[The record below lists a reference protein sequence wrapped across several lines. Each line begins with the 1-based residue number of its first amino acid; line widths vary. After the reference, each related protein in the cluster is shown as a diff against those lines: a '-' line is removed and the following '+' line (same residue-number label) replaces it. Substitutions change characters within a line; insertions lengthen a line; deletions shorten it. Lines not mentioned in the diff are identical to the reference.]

1 MACGIIVQL
10 PVTGAFGTDEDF
22 DLRTQLEREL
32 EAALSAELAGEC
44 GRGGIEG
51 GRMCIRLEAITDPA
65 LALRVVKDVLARFKV
80 LHRAIVVLETRSE
93 VDPDDID
100 REILWSVSHATPVGA
115 A

>member
-32 EAALSAELAGEC
+32 GTALAAELAGEC

-51 GRMCIRLEAITDPA
+51 GRMCVCLEGITDPTVT
-65 LALRVVKDVLARFKV
+65 LRVVKDVLARLKV
-80 LHRAIVVLETRSE
+80 LHRAIVLLETRSE
-93 VDPDDID
+93 IDPDDID
-100 REILWSVSHATPVGA
+100 REVLWSVPHGGPVRVA
-115 A
+115 